1 MEIKVYDRKLKTTVV
16 QKQFKEGYLKF
27 FYKTV
32 MGRILLK
39 YIFATKTFSNLY
51 AVSMNSKRSVKK
63 IKPFVEKYNIDM
75 SHYQTTSYSSFND
88 FFVRKINCG
97 KRPCAPDQKDLISPA
112 DAKLLVYGIDNDLR
126 MNIKNSVYKVNE
138 LLRDDKLGEQ
148 YQNGQCLVFRLTV
161 DDYHRYHYIDDGYI
175 KYHRTINGVLHTVG
189 PVSAERY
196 RVYIEN
202 HREVSV
208 LETENIGEFIQIEI
222 GAILVGKITNHQVI
236 SFKRGDEKGYFSFGG
251 STIVLLFKDGAI
263 KIDPDILEFS
273 QKGIE
278 TRVRMGEKIGVV
290 IK

>member
-1 MEIKVYDRKLKTTVV
+1 
-16 QKQFKEGYLKF
+16 
-27 FYKTV
+27 
-32 MGRILLK
+32 
-39 YIFATKTFSNLY
+39 
-51 AVSMNSKRSVKK
+51 
-63 IKPFVEKYNIDM
+63 
-75 SHYQTTSYSSFND
+75 
-88 FFVRKINCG
+88 
-97 KRPCAPDQKDLISPA
+97 
-112 DAKLLVYGIDNDLR
+112 
-126 MNIKNSVYKVNE
+126 
-138 LLRDDKLGEQ
+138 
-148 YQNGQCLVFRLTV
+148 
-161 DDYHRYHYIDDGYI
+161 
-175 KYHRTINGVLHTVG
+175 LHTVR

-196 RVYIEN
+196 RVYIVN